1 MTCQY
6 KLNSVLLQ
14 KTRTERADACS
25 RTAVPTNRDCVP
37 RMVTFQI
44 AGYLAEFT
52 AGAAEIKLDV
62 APATVRDALNEL
74 WQRHAGLRDRVLTE
88 QGEVRQHVN
97 VFVNS
102 QMVRRDDVLDKQLDG
117 VGEICIM
124 PAVSGGA
131 EARA

>member
-1 MTCQY
+1 MLAHRSPDQSG
-6 KLNSVLLQ
+6 LHSG
-14 KTRTERADACS
+14 
-25 RTAVPTNRDCVP
+25 
-37 RMVTFQI
+37 MITFQI
-44 AGYLAEFT
+44 AGYLTEFT
-52 AGAAEIKLDV
+52 EGDAELNVDA
-62 APATVRDALNEL
+62 APATVRDALDEL

-102 QMVRRDDVLDKQLDG
+102 QVVRRDEVLDKQFDG
-117 VGEICIM
+117 NAEICIM